1 MERSDVRIALRRRGQ
16 VRVRTGGGREGGI
29 DCEEGVG
36 GEGGRGGEGRVTCG
50 VDDGAGR
57 GVVAVDIRV
66 GVEDVGVGAVRGA
79 AFVGAEEV
87 SVLCW
92 LFQSTSSLPTT
103 QLQSEQQKKKQT
115 RHRHTCEITLGRLVI
130 ARPKSRQ
137 SPVFE
142 FHDRGS
148 VRVAPPTPSLTVRA
162 AHPRSSSQCRPAGIC
177 TSALPTYPFQAA
189 PLPLSANGHLH
200 ATPDSNDHA
209 PEVPNVQLSRS
220 GSSSSIRSTL

>member
-1 MERSDVRIALRRRGQ
+1 MSKTSGGAYKYEESDDQ
-16 VRVRTGGGREGGI
+16 KTGGADHTSR
-29 DCEEGVG
+29 
-36 GEGGRGGEGRVTCG
+36 TH
-50 VDDGAGR
+50 
-57 GVVAVDIRV
+57 
-66 GVEDVGVGAVRGA
+66 
-79 AFVGAEEV
+79 
-87 SVLCW
+87 

-115 RHRHTCEITLGRLVI
+115 RHRHTCEFTLGRLVI

-148 VRVAPPTPSLTVRA
+148 VRVASPTPSLTVRA

-200 ATPDSNDHA
+200 ATRDR
-209 PEVPNVQLSRS
+209 Q
-220 GSSSSIRSTL
+220 